1 MSPLLLG
8 TVPGV
13 QWVWQSNVPSRYSV
27 KNCTTNRHC
36 TALTKH
42 LSVYLNFL
50 YISTSIRPAILR
62 VTHQSFKETER
73 HFRFVGHSVP
83 THSAGKAF
91 PSLFCFTNSHS
102 QFCSGGTSS
111 GKPSKFP
118 RREFIFPSTAWC
130 SVHTSSMAV
139 NTMPPVFL

>member
-1 MSPLLLG
+1 M
-8 TVPGV
+8 
-13 QWVWQSNVPSRYSV
+13 

-118 RREFIFPSTAWC
+118 RREFIFPSTSC
-130 SVHTSSMAV
+130 RIFLTHFTSLILIYFICKIGIITSTSQSY
-139 NTMPPVFL
+139 N